1 MPTNSTSLCGDY
13 HTAHARGTIKSW
25 NIIEFPFFF
34 FTFIFKT
41 SEAASE
47 GPAPCCP
54 RLWLPGPCQ
63 GAVLDAAGQ
72 QEQQMLALGMEEGE
86 GPWAQAGCWDRHVQ
100 AAGGKCLSQL
110 RIQAAA
116 TSGCEME
123 QILWPSPL
131 CYFLSVFGIKK
142 LDLYC
147 TKH

>member
-1 MPTNSTSLCGDY
+1 
-13 HTAHARGTIKSW
+13 
-25 NIIEFPFFF
+25 
-34 FTFIFKT
+34 
-41 SEAASE
+41 
-47 GPAPCCP
+47 
-54 RLWLPGPCQ
+54 
-63 GAVLDAAGQ
+63 
-72 QEQQMLALGMEEGE
+72 MLALGMEEGE

-147 TKH
+147 TKHEKPVINPAAPGDRRRGEGPAGTNRLF